1 MLPPR
6 LSSKR
11 SKKKNKFFEGNSGED
26 NKVSTFPDLSKNS
39 QICGN
44 ELDKRIST
52 SSSIKEEK
60 KHEEA
65 IDYCLRIASRTLE
78 YKRLLEELSGRGQG
92 PPLASSQNG
101 HQNNEDYYES
111 TKSTFMDDAIAN
123 ARKLVKLQDTMR
135 ELYKGGSPWAPAAAN
150 TLYANSGFGQTD
162 NFMPNRKDVFGF
174 SAKECRN
181 CVSF

>member
-1 MLPPR
+1 MSKPSYICVTCGEDFTRRTSAERHKANPNIHSNGNCNIVRFIEYVIGIAKGTYEEPSTPPPR
-6 LSSKR
+6 LSSIRNK
-11 SKKKNKFFEGNSGED
+11 KKKNKFFEGNIGED

-78 YKRLLEELSGRGQG
+78 
-92 PPLASSQNG
+92 
-101 HQNNEDYYES
+101 
-111 TKSTFMDDAIAN
+111 
-123 ARKLVKLQDTMR
+123 
-135 ELYKGGSPWAPAAAN
+135 
-150 TLYANSGFGQTD
+150 
-162 NFMPNRKDVFGF
+162 
-174 SAKECRN
+174 
-181 CVSF
+181 